1 MDVGIIGFPLRH
13 SISPVF
19 QQAAIDD
26 LGLDITYNLWETPS
40 SQLGDRVNSLRG
52 KNILGANV
60 TVPYKQAV
68 IPYLDTLVGSAKILQ
83 SVNTIVNQNG
93 LLEGHNTDVYGFIT
107 SLQEEKGFNCQ
118 GKNILVLGS
127 GGVGRAVILTLADQI
142 AERLLIANRT
152 INKAETLLSELA
164 SVTPIEVCSLDE
176 QHIKDASSPVSWDL
190 IVNCTSIG
198 MRYTDLETL
207 SPISAD
213 IMRKG
218 ALVYDLVYN
227 PPVTVLLKL
236 ATDAGLDTLG
246 GLGML
251 IHQGAQAFR
260 LWTNEDPNIPIMFQA
275 ARQAIY

>member
-26 LGLDITYNLWETPS
+26 VGLDIKYNLWETPA
-40 SQLGDRVNSLRG
+40 SQLEDRVNSLRG

-127 GGVGRAVILTLADQI
+127 GGVGRAVILTLEDQT
-142 AERLLIANRT
+142 AARLLIANRT
-152 INKAETLLSELA
+152 INKAETLVSELA
-164 SVTPIEVCSLDE
+164 SVIPIEVCSLDK
-176 QHIKDASSPVSWDL
+176 QHIKDASSPVPWDL
-190 IVNCTSIG
+190 IVNCTSVG

-227 PPVTVLLKL
+227 PPVTALLKL
-236 ATDAGLDTLG
+236 AADVGLDTLG

-251 IHQGAQAFR
+251 IHQGAEAFR
-260 LWTNEDPNIPIMFQA
+260 LWTDENPNIPIMFQA

>member
-13 SISPVF
+13 SVSPVF
-19 QQAAIDD
+19 QQAAIDNI
-26 LGLDITYNLWETPS
+26 GLDIKYELWETP
-40 SQLGDRVNSLRG
+40 LVHLEDRVNSLRS

-68 IPYLDTLVGSAKILQ
+68 IPYLDTLIGSAKTLQ

-93 LLEGHNTDVYGFIT
+93 LLEGHNTDVYGFMT

-152 INKAETLLSELA
+152 IYKAETLVSELA
-164 SVTPIEVCSLDE
+164 YSTHIEVCSLDE
-176 QHIKDASSPVSWDL
+176 QHIKNASSSVSWDL
-190 IVNCTSIG
+190 IVNCTSVG
-198 MRYTDLETL
+198 MRYTDLEIL
-207 SPISAD
+207 SPISPD
-213 IMRKG
+213 IIHKG
-218 ALVYDLVYN
+218 TLVYDLVYN
-227 PPVTVLLKL
+227 PPVTALLKL
-236 ATDAGLDTLG
+236 AADVGSDTLG

-251 IHQGAQAFR
+251 IYQGAEAFR
-260 LWTNEDPNIPIMFQA
+260 LWTGEDPNIPIMFQA